1 MRPGS
6 LSLRLA
12 LWVGVLGLLQAVGV
26 LLFSYSTLAN
36 ELDIQRR
43 VVLRDKA
50 DQARYLLAEMQDA
63 DAVRDNADKIVE
75 LVTGHA
81 ELHVAV
87 ATPGSREPYTASSR
101 EAVESAMRLKRDT
114 WGIDAFLDW
123 DSQVDGRRMLSFAA
137 AGETKDGKPLEIVV
151 SVDRTEDQR
160 LLRELLLTSAAAAP
174 FGLAVVFL
182 SAALI
187 ATMGLRPL
195 NRFRE
200 TAAAIS
206 TTSVSTRLTLAGQPT
221 ELQALGGAFNSML
234 DRLDDGI
241 SRLSEFSSDLA
252 HEMRTPLATLLG
264 RTQVA
269 LSQTRTTEQLVDVLE
284 GNVEELQRLS
294 RLISDMLFL
303 AQSERATAA
312 LKLTRFD
319 LRAEAVKVAEYLE
332 LLAQE
337 RDVSVAV
344 EGAGAVVADQGLVR
358 RAITNLV
365 SNAVRH
371 SRSGTQIR
379 ILIEMDV
386 SRIRL
391 AVSNQGEPIAAE
403 HLGRLFDRFYR
414 VDTSRDRDAGGTGLG
429 LAIVKAIVRLHGGT
443 AEASS
448 SSEGETRFTLSFPLV
463 PVSGEAAVNGETL
476 T

>member
-12 LWVGVLGLLQAVGV
+12 LGVGVLGLLQALGV
-26 LLFSYSTLAN
+26 LLFSYTTLAS
-36 ELDIQRR
+36 ELDAQRR
-43 VVLRDKA
+43 GMLRDKA
-50 DQARYLLAEMQDA
+50 DQARHLLADLKDA
-63 DAVRDNADKIVE
+63 GAIRDNAFKLVE

-81 ELHVAV
+81 ELHLAV
-87 ATPGSREPYTASSR
+87 AAPDSREPYAAFSR
-101 EAVESAMRLKRDT
+101 EAMESAKRLKGDT
-114 WGIDAFLDW
+114 WGTDAFLNW
-123 DSQVDGRRMLSFAA
+123 QSLGDGRRMLSFAA
-137 AGETKDGKPLEIVV
+137 AGESKDGQPLEIVV
-151 SVDRTEDQR
+151 TVDRTQDQQ
-160 LLRELLLTSAAAAP
+160 LLRGLLLTSAVAAP
-174 FGLAVVFL
+174 FGLAVVFV

-187 ATMGLRPL
+187 ATLGLRPL
-195 NRFRE
+195 RRFRE

-206 TTSVSTRLTLAGQPT
+206 TTSVSTRLTLSGLPT
-221 ELQALGGAFNSML
+221 ELQALGAAFNSML

-269 LSQTRTTEQLVDVLE
+269 LSQPRTRGQLMDVLE

-303 AQSERATAA
+303 AQSEHATAA
-312 LKLTRFD
+312 LQLTRVD

-337 RDVSVAV
+337 RDVGVAV
-344 EGAGAVVADQGLVR
+344 EGVGAVVADQGLVQ

-371 SRSGTQIR
+371 CRTGTQVR
-379 ILIEMDV
+379 VLVEADGV
-386 SRIRL
+386 RTCL
-391 AVSNQGEPIAAE
+391 AVVNQGEPIAPE

-414 VDTSRDRDAGGTGLG
+414 VDSSRNRDAGGTGLG
-429 LAIVKAIVRLHGGT
+429 LAIVKAIMKLHGGT
-443 AEASS
+443 AEVSS
-448 SSEGETRFTLSFPLV
+448 TPMGATRFTLAFPEPPV
-463 PVSGEAAVNGETL
+463 ARAGTVSGGPTG
-476 T
+476 

>member
-12 LWVGVLGLLQAVGV
+12 LWVGVLGLLQALGV
-26 LLFSYSTLAN
+26 LLFSYSTLAS
-36 ELDIQRR
+36 ELDAQQR

-50 DQARYLLAEMQDA
+50 DQARYLLADMKDA
-63 DAVRDNADKIVE
+63 GAVRDNAYRLVE

-81 ELHVAV
+81 ELHLAV
-87 ATPGSREPYTASSR
+87 AAPDSREPYVAFSR
-101 EAVESAMRLKRDT
+101 EARQSSERLRGDT
-114 WGIDAFLDW
+114 WGTDAFLDW
-123 DSQVDGRRMLSFAA
+123 QSQGDGRRMLSFAA
-137 AGETKDGKPLEIVV
+137 AGQTKDGQALEIVV
-151 SVDRTEDQR
+151 SVDRTEDQH
-160 LLRELLLTSAAAAP
+160 LLRGLLLTSAVAAP
-174 FGLAVVFL
+174 FGLAIVFV

-187 ATMGLRPL
+187 ATIGLRPL
-195 NRFRE
+195 KRFRE

-206 TTSVSTRLTLAGQPT
+206 TTSVSTRLTLSDQPT
-221 ELQALGGAFNSML
+221 ELQALGAAFNSML

-241 SRLSEFSSDLA
+241 SRLSEFSGDLA

-269 LSQTRTTEQLVDVLE
+269 LSQTRTTEQLLDVLE

-294 RLISDMLFL
+294 RLVSDMLFL
-303 AQSERATAA
+303 AQSEHAMAV
-312 LKLTRFD
+312 LQLTQFD
-319 LRAEAVKVAEYLE
+319 LRGEAAKVAEYLE

-337 RDVSVAV
+337 RDVGVVV
-344 EGAGAVVADQGLVR
+344 EGSGMVVADQSLVQ

-371 SRSGTQIR
+371 CRSGTQVR
-379 ILIEMDV
+379 ILVASD
-386 SRIRL
+386 SDRTCL
-391 AVSNQGEPIAAE
+391 AIVNLGEPIAPE

-414 VDTSRDRDAGGTGLG
+414 VDSSRNRDIGGTGLG
-429 LAIVKAIVRLHGGT
+429 LAIVKAIMNLHGGT

-448 SSEGETRFTLSFPLV
+448 TPDGETRVTLAFPGLAT
-463 PVSGEAAVNGETL
+463 PRATKVSDESAG
-476 T
+476 

>member
-12 LWVGVLGLLQAVGV
+12 LWVGVLGLLQALGV
-26 LLFSYSTLAN
+26 LLFSYSTLAS
-36 ELDIQRR
+36 ELDAQRR

-50 DQARYLLAEMQDA
+50 DQARYLLADMKDA
-63 DAVRDNADKIVE
+63 AAIRDNAYRLVE

-81 ELHVAV
+81 ELHLAV
-87 ATPGSREPYTASSR
+87 AAADSREPYAAFSQ
-101 EAVESAMRLKRDT
+101 EAMESAKRLKGDT
-114 WGIDAFLDW
+114 WGTDAFLDW
-123 DSQVDGRRMLSFAA
+123 KSQSDGRRMLSFAA
-137 AGETKDGKPLEIVV
+137 AGESKDGQPLEIVV

-160 LLRELLLTSAAAAP
+160 LLRELLLTSAVAAP
-174 FGLAVVFL
+174 FGLAVVFV

-187 ATMGLRPL
+187 ATFGLRPL
-195 NRFRE
+195 KRFRE

-206 TTSVSTRLTLAGQPT
+206 TTSVSRRLTLAGQPT
-221 ELQALGGAFNSML
+221 ELQALGAAFNSML

-269 LSQTRTTEQLVDVLE
+269 LSQPRTTEQLVDVLE

-303 AQSERATAA
+303 AQSEHATAA
-312 LKLTRFD
+312 LKLSRFD
-319 LRAEAVKVAEYLE
+319 LRAEAVKVAEYLA

-337 RDVSVAV
+337 RDVGVAV
-344 EGAGAVVADQGLVR
+344 EGAGAVVADQGLVQ
-358 RAITNLV
+358 RAITNLA

-371 SRSGTQIR
+371 CRSGTQVR
-379 ILIEMDV
+379 ILVTADGDRV
-386 SRIRL
+386 CL
-391 AVSNQGEPIAAE
+391 TVVNQGDPIAPE

-414 VDTSRDRDAGGTGLG
+414 VDSSRNRDAGGTGLG
-429 LAIVKAIVRLHGGT
+429 LTIVKAIMNLHRGT
-443 AEASS
+443 AEVSS
-448 SSEGETRFTLSFPLV
+448 TPAGETRFTLAFPELPV
-463 PVSGEAAVNGETL
+463 PRAAAISDGPVG
-476 T
+476 

>member
-12 LWVGVLGLLQAVGV
+12 LWVGVLGLLQALGV
-26 LLFSYSTLAN
+26 LLFSYSTLAS
-36 ELDIQRR
+36 ELDVQRR

-50 DQARYLLAEMQDA
+50 DQARYLLADMKDA
-63 DAVRDNADKIVE
+63 AAIRDNAYRLVE

-81 ELHVAV
+81 ELHLAV
-87 ATPGSREPYTASSR
+87 AAPDSSEPYAAFSH
-101 EAVESAMRLKRDT
+101 EAMESVKRLKGDIWDT
-114 WGIDAFLDW
+114 DAFLDW
-123 DSQVDGRRMLSFAA
+123 HSQGDSRRMLSFAV
-137 AGETKDGKPLEIVV
+137 AGKSKDGQPLEIIV

-160 LLRELLLTSAAAAP
+160 LLRGLLLTSAIAAP
-174 FGLAVVFL
+174 FGLAVVFV

-187 ATMGLRPL
+187 ATFGLRPL
-195 NRFRE
+195 KRFRE
-200 TAAAIS
+200 TAAAIT
-206 TTSVSTRLTLAGQPT
+206 TTSVSKRLALAGQPT
-221 ELQALGGAFNSML
+221 ELQALGAAFNSML

-269 LSQTRTTEQLVDVLE
+269 LSQPRTTDQLVDVLE

-303 AQSERATAA
+303 AQSEHATAV
-312 LKLTRFD
+312 LQLSQFD
-319 LRAEAVKVAEYLE
+319 LRAEAIKVAEYLE

-337 RDVSVAV
+337 RDVGVAV
-344 EGAGAVVADQGLVR
+344 EGAGTVVADEGLVQ

-371 SRSGTQIR
+371 CRGGTQVR
-379 ILIEMDV
+379 ILVGADAGRMC
-386 SRIRL
+386 L
-391 AVSNQGEPIAAE
+391 AVVNQGEPIAPD
-403 HLGRLFDRFYR
+403 HLRRLFDRFYR
-414 VDTSRDRDAGGTGLG
+414 VDSSRNRDAGGTGLG
-429 LAIVKAIVRLHGGT
+429 LAIVKAIMNLHGGT

-448 SSEGETRFTLSFPLV
+448 TSKGETRFTLTFPEQLV
-463 PVSGEAAVNGETL
+463 PRPGTVSAGQVE
-476 T
+476 